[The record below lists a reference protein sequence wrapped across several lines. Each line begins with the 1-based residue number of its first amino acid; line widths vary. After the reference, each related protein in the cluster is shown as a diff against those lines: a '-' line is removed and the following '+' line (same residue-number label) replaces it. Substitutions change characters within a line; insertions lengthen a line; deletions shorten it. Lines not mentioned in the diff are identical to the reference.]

1 MPVKRVAPFIQS
13 VACRQ
18 VLDILQIKTVT
29 CGGILCKQGIQP
41 VYKRYPS
48 VGIDRIHI
56 SQKAVVR
63 KFKIVLD
70 NDAAVGF
77 L

>member
-1 MPVKRVAPFIQS
+1 MPVKRITPFIQS

-18 VLDILQIKTVT
+18 VLDILQIKVFVR
-29 CGGILCKQGIQP
+29 GGILCKQGVQP
-41 VYKRYPS
+41 VYKGYPS
-48 VGIDRIHI
+48 VGIYRIHI
-56 SQKAVVR
+56 SQKAVIR